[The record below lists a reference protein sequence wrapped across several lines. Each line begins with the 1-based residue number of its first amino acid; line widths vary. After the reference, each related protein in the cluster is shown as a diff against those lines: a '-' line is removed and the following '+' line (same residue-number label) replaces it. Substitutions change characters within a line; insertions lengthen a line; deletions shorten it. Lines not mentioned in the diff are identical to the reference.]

1 MFWGD
6 RDIRSSKVRYAAK
19 DPLSGGAILNSSENI
34 LIKERRVEITQDDR
48 ALGNIQRVIR
58 TEYVLRNLDMDRANR
73 VLQYEKIDYRE
84 AFELGRRWF
93 ENGKLHKARVDGAP
107 NSIL

>member
-93 ENGKLHKARVDGAP
+93 ENGKL
-107 NSIL
+107 